1 MKAVFSKK
9 QFMAVAITTLA
20 LGLSVPAFAQI
31 TLQVVPSS
39 APNASGSPS
48 WVGYAGNALNSLENN
63 LGNVGSRATDP
74 TAYEIA
80 GPIVQ
85 PSDFLVTSFNS
96 WQGVAGPLAAPF
108 AGESGNRLHFGL
120 HAYGAT
126 QFDLADVTFSI
137 SSSDPANSLSYVD
150 DLSGC
155 NFNGISR
162 IGVSWGADGIK
173 GTSDDIVYTA
183 GNVGN
188 DHTMVNELFYVGA
201 GNAFWPG
208 GDDPNP
214 SNPAGGKQAAID
226 DSTNYILENA
236 PFAITGSY
244 SILGNTG
251 SATVTAIPEPGTISL
266 LAMGLGSLMLI
277 RKRK

>member
-1 MKAVFSKK
+1 MKAVSFKK
-9 QFMAVAITTLA
+9 QVMVVAIVGLA
-20 LGLSVPAFAQI
+20 LGLSVPAFAQL

-48 WVGYAGNALNSLENN
+48 WAGYAANALNSLQNN
-63 LGNVGSRATDP
+63 LGNIGSRATDP

-108 AGESGNRLHFGL
+108 ASESGNRMHFGL

-155 NFNGISR
+155 NFNGITR
-162 IGVSWGADGIK
+162 IGVNWGPDGIK
-173 GTSDDIVYTA
+173 GTSDDIIYTA

-188 DHTMVNELFYVGA
+188 DHTLVNELFYVGA

-208 GDDPNP
+208 GDSPDPANP
-214 SNPAGGKQAAID
+214 VGGAQAAID
-226 DSTNYILENA
+226 DSTSYIMGNT
-236 PFAITGSY
+236 PFTVTGSY
-244 SILGNTG
+244 SILGNTEN
-251 SATVTAIPEPGTISL
+251 ATVTVVPEPSTISL
-266 LAMGLGSLMLI
+266 LAFALGGLMLI